1 MVFTRPL
8 PSGPIFWSPV
18 RARTPPADL
27 IYVGDRDL
35 ISGLLTDSSREP
47 YDAMAGA
54 TGYSAG
60 DGSGG

>member
-27 IYVGDRDL
+27 IYVADL
-35 ISGLLTDSSREP
+35 ILISSWLSDSRRET

-54 TGYSAG
+54 TGNSAG